1 MGDGEDASIEM
12 SSSQP
17 SHIIYEREEKI
28 KIDYSGLN
36 ASLQDLE
43 EADDVRKV
51 EKTFEKQISDL
62 NATIHKIQA
71 PNMKAMQKLDEA
83 REKLAEANKDFDTVR
98 RKAKQAKQNFE
109 RDRRRSGQH
118 QHRQGRFI
126 HRVAEGQDEHHGDQP
141 EGGVLLTRRCSGWNH
156 HGHHQDAGNWR
167 PHFQGADPRPE
178 PLRETLLSSHMD
190 LTLNIC
196 TKTRH
201 TIAFGPLVFMYYL
214 KTTETI
220 LTAFITNIYVRD
232 FYSVWKKH
240 HTILS

>member
-1 MGDGEDASIEM
+1 MGQKDLASISKQINQIEASLDNERATRHTILKQCKMDSINIPMRKGRLEEIEDDNEDPSIEM

-83 REKLAEANKDFDTVR
+83 REKLAGANKDFDTVR

-109 RDRRRSGQH
+109 RVKQERYDL
-118 QHRQGRFI
+118 FM
-126 HRVAEGQDEHHGDQP
+126 ACFEH
-141 EGGVLLTRRCSGWNH
+141 VSN
-156 HGHHQDAGNWR
+156 
-167 PHFQGADPRPE
+167 
-178 PLRETLLSSHMD
+178 
-190 LTLNIC
+190 
-196 TKTRH
+196 
-201 TIAFGPLVFMYYL
+201 TIDG
-214 KTTETI
+214 I
-220 LTAFITNIYVRD
+220 
-232 FYSVWKKH
+232 
-240 HTILS
+240 